1 MGNQVEYGIRISVS
15 GNKAVVDGI
24 NEITQAATTN
34 GDAAVAATKKT
45 TTAQQDVI
53 VSATKVSQSY
63 TAVGESV
70 AKSGATVQ
78 QVTQKTITANQQATA
93 STAQLNKEQQQFID
107 TLTRQT
113 DAIGKTASQLAL
125 LRAQELGVSDAAA
138 PMIARLAAAEQNVNR
153 VGMSAAA
160 TAAAMRN
167 VPAQFTD
174 IVVSLQ
180 AGQSPMTVMLQQG
193 GQLKDMFGGV
203 GNAAKALGTYV
214 LGLIS
219 PLAVGAAAVGVLAFA
234 CYQGSKEI
242 ESYQRAII
250 MTGNIAGVTADQMAD
265 VATRVN
271 AAGKGTKSAA
281 AEVLT
286 AMVSSGQVA
295 SGNLEKFA
303 GVALKMQKVIGMSVD
318 DIAKD
323 LSELGKSPLEASKK
337 LSEQYHYLTKE
348 TYDQI
353 KALMEHGKA
362 ADAAAVAQNAYINSF
377 NTKADKIK
385 ENLGLVETGWVSVRD
400 KAKEAWDAFLGFGRK
415 ETGNDKLA
423 RIQMGIANYRAYL
436 DEYKKNGQE
445 SSQGF
450 AEVSVTLSALQEEEK
465 LLKRLIG
472 LDGERSDAEGKAG
485 RAQETAIKQA
495 EKLDSYINS
504 GSHQTRV
511 QALKEETKKFE
522 EATAGLSKTSV
533 EYRQALAAN
542 AMAVKE
548 INEKFKD
555 KNSALQKQENAYQ
568 TLILAMKE
576 KFAASQAELHQSE
589 NVTEGQKLRIK
600 FDTDLR
606 EGKLAATTAQ
616 REFAR
621 SLASQI
627 DINNL
632 LAATEK
638 EQLERTKKFHTEFA
652 AKNEASVKMAQANET
667 YVTALSA
674 ANEQS
679 QLEVTL
685 LGKTETQRKIAIEQ
699 FKVEVAL
706 RKQIKEIENSKGFEV
721 DKQTQIQVAKTA
733 ANQRKQEIVVEVNT
747 EEVLKARKELDDFLD
762 PARAQS
768 FGDALAGALGTAG
781 NALQKLS
788 SQLQEYA
795 RTEAEL
801 AKAKANAA
809 LVKDADPVKY
819 AKDLDAINE
828 RSAKSQITNYGNIAG
843 AAKTFFSEQSRGY
856 KVLQTAEQIF
866 QATQLAM
873 TLSTMAAKLLGIN
886 TVTAAT
892 VAAEGTKNA
901 AVMSGVGV
909 QVAADQV
916 KGASAASVAVA
927 TQAAGD
933 PYTAWVRMAAMAA
946 AMAAL
951 GFAVGGFGNGGGG
964 GKTAE
969 QQQREQGTGSV
980 FGDAD
985 AKSESI
991 KKTLE
996 LLKSNSDILLPI
1008 NQGMLSSLRV
1018 IEASM
1023 AGLTNLIIRT
1033 TGITDG
1039 GNLGIQTGTI
1049 SKGSKLGDLADSIPS
1064 WLSAMSGGVLG
1075 WLGTKVL
1082 GFLGNLWG
1090 KTTQNI
1096 VDSGLQF
1103 GGSVSDLQRGVGYNQ
1118 YASVNTTTSS
1128 WFGLKKDTTN
1138 SVVTQGISQEIAA
1151 QFGLIFTNLEVALKA
1166 AAKGLGSDANAVSD
1180 VLKNLRI
1187 DNTVI
1192 SLQGLKGQ
1200 ALTDAVN
1207 AVISKTM
1214 DTMSAAVFAGLD
1226 AFRQVGEGY
1235 TQTVMRV
1242 ASGVELAKHELDKFG
1257 ITAIKYTDILNKQ
1270 GDVGG
1275 EIVRQ
1280 SLMAAEGLSGVGK
1293 ILETMSGT
1301 AQELAAQYQA
1311 LMDLRK
1317 QMNNVGLNGGNLGT
1331 AIIGG
1336 AGGTKELADGLSSYQ
1351 DQYFSDAEKAAILT
1365 RNVAA
1370 EFAKL
1375 GIAMPANKEALRALI
1390 ERTGTGTDASAKLTG
1405 QLLKLAGS
1413 FATATDAAAK
1423 LKETQIQSVKD
1434 TMDSYKGFADGLRKY
1449 QQGLLLGSSSTLTPQ
1464 EKYNE
1469 AKRQYEATLAAAK
1482 GGDAD
1487 AQQRFQGVA
1496 NAFLEASRV
1505 VNSSSG
1511 AYAADF
1517 QKVMSNSEQM
1527 AVWADQQVNLAKS
1540 SLDALKQQITA
1551 TERVEQAVRDLRDGW
1566 STHQGIFAPD
1576 DLRIN
1581 VDIPAPSQLNLAK
1594 YGQENT
1600 VALVEEIKQ
1609 LREELVALREDQQE
1623 QTQRLID
1630 AGFDANHGAAAV
1642 IAESTLAAA
1651 KETAWVKISEGVIKK

>member
-167 VPAQFTD
+167 VPAQVTD

-180 AGQSPMTVMLQQG
+180 AGQSPMTVFMQQG
-193 GQLKDMFGGV
+193 GQLKDMFGGA

-250 MTGNIAGVTADQMAD
+250 MTGNIAGVTADQLAD

-576 KFAASQAELHQSE
+576 KSAASQAELQQSE
-589 NVTEGQKLRIK
+589 NLTEGQKLRIK

-747 EEVLKARKELDDFLD
+747 EKVLKARKELDDFLD

-1008 NQGMLSSLRV
+1008 NQGMLSSLRA

-1023 AGLTNLIIRT
+1023 AGLSNLIVRT
-1033 TGITDG
+1033 GGITDG
-1039 GNLGIQTGTI
+1039 SNLGIKTGVI
-1049 SKGSKLGDLADSIPS
+1049 SNGNAIGNLLSNVPIIGGLLGGLA
-1064 WLSAMSGGVLG
+1064 
-1075 WLGTKVL
+1075 
-1082 GFLGNLWG
+1082 NLWG
-1090 KTTQNI
+1090 KTTQSI
-1096 VDSGLQF
+1096 IDSGLQF
-1103 GGSVSDLQRGVGYNQ
+1103 AGSIADLQRGIGYSQ

-1434 TMDSYKGFADGLRKY
+1434 TLDSYKGFADGLRKY

>member
-70 AKSGATVQ
+70 AKSGAAVQ
-78 QVTQKTITANQQATA
+78 QVTQKTVTANQQATA

-138 PMIARLAAAEQNVNR
+138 PMIARLAATEQNVNR

-362 ADAAAVAQNAYINSF
+362 ADAAAVAQTAYINSF

-385 ENLGLVETGWVSVRD
+385 ENLGLVEKGWVSVRD
-400 KAKEAWDAFLGFGRK
+400 KAKEAWDAFLGLGRG
-415 ETGNDKLA
+415 ETKSEELA
-423 RIQMGIANYRAYL
+423 RTQMGIANRQSNL
-436 DEYKKNGQE
+436 LGYKKD
-445 SSQGF
+445 SQPYVDTV
-450 AEVSVTLSALQEEEK
+450 AEIATLQEREK

-472 LDGERSDAEGKAG
+472 LTGERADAEGKAA
-485 RAQETAIKQA
+485 RAQETAIKQG

-568 TLILAMKE
+568 TLIMAMKE
-576 KFAASQAELHQSE
+576 KSAASQAELQQSE
-589 NVTEGQKLRIK
+589 NLTEGQKLRIK

-747 EEVLKARKELDDFLD
+747 EKVLKARKELDDFLD

-788 SQLQEYA
+788 SQLQEYV

-1008 NQGMLSSLRV
+1008 NQGMLSSLRA

-1023 AGLTNLIIRT
+1023 AGLSNLIVRT
-1033 TGITDG
+1033 GGITDG
-1039 GNLGIQTGTI
+1039 SNLGIKTGVI
-1049 SKGSKLGDLADSIPS
+1049 SNGNAIGNLLSNVPIIGGLLGGLA
-1064 WLSAMSGGVLG
+1064 
-1075 WLGTKVL
+1075 
-1082 GFLGNLWG
+1082 NLWG
-1090 KTTQNI
+1090 KTTQSI
-1096 VDSGLQF
+1096 IDSGLQF
-1103 GGSVSDLQRGVGYNQ
+1103 AGSIADLQRGIGYSQ